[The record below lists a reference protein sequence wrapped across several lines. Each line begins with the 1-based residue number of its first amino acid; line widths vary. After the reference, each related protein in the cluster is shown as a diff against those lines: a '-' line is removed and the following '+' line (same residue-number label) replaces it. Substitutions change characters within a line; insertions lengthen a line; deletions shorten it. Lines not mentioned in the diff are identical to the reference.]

1 MPSDLSESVSLL
13 SEGQSCYCLCIPL
26 VQDRGGGNAIT
37 VYQRAGRITTG
48 V

>member
-13 SEGQSCYCLCIPL
+13 SEGQSSYCLCIPL
-26 VQDRGGGNAIT
+26 VQDRVGGNGIM
-37 VYQRAGRITTG
+37 VYQLAGRITTG